1 MLFRICVLKVQ
12 TSPKRKALD
21 VSIMY
26 YKNALTQNGVSE
38 KWVCFVALYLCEV
51 VGKKKRV
58 FKCRKGTATERDTE
72 RERENRKRPSCL
84 FLTGYYLLI
93 DLIMQKILSS
103 GLYTLWERKVGEI
116 KLAVGA
122 FFHLYEV
129 VAMDSFF

>member
-1 MLFRICVLKVQ
+1 MQ

-51 VGKKKRV
+51 VGKKKEYSNV
-58 FKCRKGTATERDTE
+58 ERAQPRRETQRE

-103 GLYTLWERKVGEI
+103 GLYTL
-116 KLAVGA
+116 
-122 FFHLYEV
+122 
-129 VAMDSFF
+129 